1 MLIIPMRKKLY
12 LEVNEMLKHIFKG
25 LAISLILI
33 SMTVFAAAPVLAF
46 DSRTGDT
53 VNVPHDE
60 VVDGDLYVM
69 GRNIIIDGTV
79 NGDVFGAG
87 QTITIN
93 GTVNGGVTLAGQT
106 LTVNGQVANGARLAG
121 QTINVSS
128 SIGRDLVAAGAT
140 LNVTSTAK
148 IADDLIFGFGTSY
161 ISGNINGNVKGGA
174 SEVTITNGVGGDVKV
189 EVDKLTITST
199 ANIEGDLVY
208 TSENEANIQ
217 SGARV
222 GGSTIHNMPE
232 KPAPAPF
239 AGMGGKLLGFIM
251 ILVVGIIVILLAPR
265 WVSAMADSIRAKPWP
280 SLGWGALVL
289 FATPIAAIIVIITII
304 GLPVGLI
311 ALVLYGIAIY
321 LSQIP
326 VGFLI
331 GRLIIRRNGE
341 IESRG
346 LMVGA
351 LALGLAI
358 LLVLGLIPYIG
369 GLVMLLTI
377 IFGLGSVVVS
387 VIRSRARA

>member
-1 MLIIPMRKKLY
+1 
-12 LEVNEMLKHIFKG
+12 MLKHIFKG

-351 LALGLAI
+351 LAPGLAI

>member
-1 MLIIPMRKKLY
+1 
-12 LEVNEMLKHIFKG
+12 MLKHIFKG